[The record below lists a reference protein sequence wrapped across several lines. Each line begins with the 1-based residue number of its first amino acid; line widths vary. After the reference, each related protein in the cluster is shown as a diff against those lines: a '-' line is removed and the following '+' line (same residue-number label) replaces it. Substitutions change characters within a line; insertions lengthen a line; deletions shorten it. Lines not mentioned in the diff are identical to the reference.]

1 MKTAKIKKFLGIN
14 NRLPD
19 NSLATEDGYF
29 LRDAVNVDVL
39 LDGSLR
45 RRKAAALHQ
54 AMTAP
59 HSLKH
64 GYLVRDSVLYKVTL
78 PTYSEVLTKVL
89 ASNAAMSYAVD
100 GDLYCTNGTDAL
112 RIASDGTA
120 YTWGMATPDA
130 PAVSQIAGTM
140 FKGSYQVA
148 VAYYN
153 ATTGEEGGI
162 SSSTMFTL
170 TTDNAGLRITVPAAS
185 TGATH
190 ARIYVS
196 TVNGSIPFFQKQV
209 ALGGTTDV
217 TAHVT
222 GREAPQRYELPMP
235 AGSRVFFFNGRMCVV
250 NGKTLFY
257 GTPFRHGYY
266 DPVEGRIDFQED
278 IATAIGNQ
286 DGVFITTATK
296 TYYFAGFSL
305 AEIEMV
311 KNPLP
316 YGAIKGTEF
325 SHPRLAKVGWMSA
338 HGLVI
343 AGEGGQIE
351 TPMVSR
357 IDVGTLP
364 ASGISAVFDDGDAV
378 RVVSCGWCMN
388 LETGAATRY
397 TGYDFTSIDNGF
409 ATKSDGLYAL
419 NDAADVVA
427 SIDMGKHKFDGEEL
441 KRMPAL
447 YLGGEFYGAMRA
459 VIETSRQGSFEYSAR
474 SYDSDLRI
482 QRVDPGKGLKDNWY
496 RIGLHNSNGFDFTL
510 SSVSP
515 ATINS
520 ERRI

>member
-1 MKTAKIKKFLGIN
+1 MKTSRISTFLGIN

-19 NSLATEDGYF
+19 NSLATKEGYY
-29 LRDAVNVDVL
+29 LRDAVNVDIL

-78 PTYSEVLTKVL
+78 PNYSNVPAKVL
-89 ASNAAMSYAVD
+89 SSNAAMSYAVD

-120 YTWGMATPDA
+120 YPWGLATPDS
-130 PAVSQIAGTM
+130 PTVSQISGTM

-162 SSSTMFTL
+162 SSSTMFAL

-196 TVNGSIPFFQKQV
+196 TVNGSIPFYQKQV

-217 TAHVT
+217 TTLVA
-222 GREAPQRYELPMP
+222 GREAPQRYEMPMP

-250 NGKTLFY
+250 KGKTLFY

-266 DPVEGRIDFQED
+266 DPVEGRIDFPED

-286 DGVFITTATK
+286 DGLFITTATK
-296 TYYFAGFSL
+296 TYYFAGFSP

-316 YGAIKGTEF
+316 YGAVPGTEF
-325 SHPRLAKVGWMSA
+325 SHPRLAKVGWMSK
-338 HGLVI
+338 HGIVI

-351 TPMVSR
+351 TPMVTNV
-357 IDVGTLP
+357 DVGTLP

-397 TGYDFTSIDNGF
+397 TGYDFTSIDGQY
-409 ATKSDGLYAL
+409 ATKSDGLYTLSGTGNVAASVAL
-419 NDAADVVA
+419 
-427 SIDMGKHKFDGEEL
+427 GKPTFGKTLSFAPAIYVGGLSDGL
-441 KRMPAL
+441 LRMT
-447 YLGGEFYGAMRA
+447 
-459 VIETSRQGSFEYSAR
+459 VNTSRQGSFTYPAR
-474 SYDSDLRI
+474 GYDTELQMQRI
-482 QRVDPGKGLKDNWY
+482 DPGKGLRDNWY
-496 RIGLHNSNGFDFTL
+496 DLTLDNGDGFDFAVT
-510 SSVSP
+510 SIHP
-515 ATINS
+515 ATIAS
-520 ERRI
+520 QRRI